1 MKDDNILKLVANSD
15 LNLKF
20 LALKK
25 LTLMWEF
32 SLMIDHA
39 SKSDQQKSLIWP
51 RIKIVMYT
59 ATLQSPFFEHFY

>member
-39 SKSDQQKSLIWP
+39 SKSDQQKSLI
-51 RIKIVMYT
+51 
-59 ATLQSPFFEHFY
+59 